1 MRDAPQSGFASAMVR
16 TRSASSEPTCGRPI
30 RPRRDF
36 QLQKARK
43 PCRCQRITVSGRTR
57 WSASRHPG
65 HQLES
70 HTQKA
75 RSKRPNCGR
84 FDRRRSKAS
93 CCRSARFSSVR
104 SVRVLSAARRAPNRA
119 STRDIALHGLHV
131 AGPSSRLGIEFW
143 QTTAPTYDPD
153 VYAAI
158 RREIEQRCP
167 LILNFSTGGTG
178 PMEGRVAHI
187 AKVKPPLGALNM
199 GSMNYAKYSPRRKEF
214 VFDFV
219 FENPFRDIAYL
230 LAVMKEAGVKPELEC
245 FDIGHTN
252 SVWPLLDQGLLKRP
266 LQFSFI
272 MGSWGGIRA
281 TTENLALQARET
293 PKDSTWE
300 VIGISHEQ
308 WRMLAAALS
317 LGGNVRVGLE
327 DNFYLDSAG
336 KQMARSNGELVAKAV
351 RMARDM
357 GREPASVAQAREIL
371 SLDRVW

>member
-1 MRDAPQSGFASAMVR
+1 MSTDKVIVTCALTGVLANRDQCPWVPYTPVEIA
-16 TRSASSEPTCGRPI
+16 E
-30 RPRRDF
+30 
-36 QLQKARK
+36 
-43 PCRCQRITVSGRTR
+43 
-57 WSASRHPG
+57 
-65 HQLES
+65 E
-70 HTQKA
+70 
-75 RSKRPNCGR
+75 
-84 FDRRRSKAS
+84 
-93 CCRSARFSSVR
+93 
-104 SVRVLSAARRAPNRA
+104 ARRAYEA
-119 STRDIALHGLHV
+119 GAAVVHV
-131 AGPSSRLGIEFW
+131 HARTDEGGATYEPS
-143 QTTAPTYDPD
+143 

-167 LILNFSTGGTG
+167 VILNFSTGGAG
-178 PMEGRVAHI
+178 SMEGRVAHI
-187 AKVKPPLGALNM
+187 AQVRPAIGALNM
-199 GSMNYAKYSPRRKEF
+199 GSMNYAKYSPKRKDF

-219 FENPFRDIAYL
+219 FENPFRDISYL
-230 LAVMKEAGVKPELEC
+230 LSVMKEAGVKPELEC
-245 FDIGHTN
+245 FDVGHTN
-252 SVWPLLDQGLLKRP
+252 SVWPLLDKGLLKEP

-272 MGSWGGIRA
+272 MGVLGGIRA

-336 KQMARSNGELVAKAV
+336 QQMARSNGELVAKAV

>member
-1 MRDAPQSGFASAMVR
+1 MSTDKVIVTCALTGVLANRDQCPWVPYTPVEIA
-16 TRSASSEPTCGRPI
+16 E
-30 RPRRDF
+30 
-36 QLQKARK
+36 
-43 PCRCQRITVSGRTR
+43 
-57 WSASRHPG
+57 
-65 HQLES
+65 E
-70 HTQKA
+70 
-75 RSKRPNCGR
+75 
-84 FDRRRSKAS
+84 
-93 CCRSARFSSVR
+93 
-104 SVRVLSAARRAPNRA
+104 ARRAYE
-119 STRDIALHGLHV
+119 
-131 AGPSSRLGIEFW
+131 AGAAVVHIHARTDEGGATYEPS
-143 QTTAPTYDPD
+143 

-167 LILNFSTGGTG
+167 VILNFSTGGAG

-187 AKVKPPLGALNM
+187 AQVRPAIGALNM
-199 GSMNYAKYSPRRKEF
+199 GSMNYAKYSPKRKDF

-219 FENPFRDIAYL
+219 FENPFRDISYL
-230 LAVMKEAGVKPELEC
+230 LTVMKEAGVKPELEC
-245 FDIGHTN
+245 FDVGHTN
-252 SVWPLLDQGLLKRP
+252 SIWPLLDKGLLKEP

-272 MGSWGGIRA
+272 MGVLGGIRA

-293 PKDSTWE
+293 PKGSTWE

-336 KQMARSNGELVAKAV
+336 QQMARSNGELVAKAV

>member
-1 MRDAPQSGFASAMVR
+1 MSTDKVIVTCALTGVLANRDQCPWVPYTPVEIA
-16 TRSASSEPTCGRPI
+16 E
-30 RPRRDF
+30 
-36 QLQKARK
+36 
-43 PCRCQRITVSGRTR
+43 
-57 WSASRHPG
+57 
-65 HQLES
+65 E
-70 HTQKA
+70 
-75 RSKRPNCGR
+75 
-84 FDRRRSKAS
+84 
-93 CCRSARFSSVR
+93 
-104 SVRVLSAARRAPNRA
+104 ARRAYQ
-119 STRDIALHGLHV
+119 
-131 AGPSSRLGIEFW
+131 AGAAVVHIHARTDEGGATYEPS
-143 QTTAPTYDPD
+143 

-167 LILNFSTGGTG
+167 VILNFSTGGAG

-187 AKVKPPLGALNM
+187 AQVRPAIGALNM
-199 GSMNYAKYSPRRKEF
+199 GSMNYAKYSPKRKDF

-219 FENPFRDIAYL
+219 FENPFRDISYL
-230 LAVMKEAGVKPELEC
+230 LTVMKEAGVKPELEC
-245 FDIGHTN
+245 FDVGHTN
-252 SVWPLLDQGLLKRP
+252 SVWPLLDKGLLKEP

-272 MGSWGGIRA
+272 MGVLGGIRA

-293 PKDSTWE
+293 PKGSTWE

-336 KQMARSNGELVAKAV
+336 QQMARSNGELVAKAV

-371 SLDRVW
+371 SLERVW